1 MSSLHKKRATFILL
15 AAAVLLH
22 AVQKCFPT
30 MGPAQLLP
38 PSKLSAA
45 QSSIQAGGD
54 GVRDGVAM
62 MLEAISEYN
71 DMQSCDGVTGSQV
84 WRKKIR
90 YLVCI

>member
-1 MSSLHKKRATFILL
+1 MKAANTVVQLSGYRPLPLQLHCL
-15 AAAVLLH
+15 ARL
-22 AVQKCFPT
+22 QKCIPT
-30 MGPAQLLP
+30 MGPAQLLS

-71 DMQSCDGVTGSQV
+71 DMQGADGVNGSQV
-84 WRKKIR
+84 WCT
-90 YLVCI
+90 Y